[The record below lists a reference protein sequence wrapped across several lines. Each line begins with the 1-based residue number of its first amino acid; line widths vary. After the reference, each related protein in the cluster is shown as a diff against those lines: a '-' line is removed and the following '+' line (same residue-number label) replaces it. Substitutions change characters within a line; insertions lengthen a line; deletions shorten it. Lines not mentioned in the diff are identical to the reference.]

1 VRQDKTPNLIWFLA
15 GVGLGAV
22 VGVMLSPQSGAD
34 TRRMLSRRAREASGY
49 VTTHGHDYLEYGRD
63 LYDKGRQLADEAA
76 HMYEEGRRLVEDA
89 SAAEAGA

>member
-1 VRQDKTPNLIWFLA
+1 MRQDKVPNLIWFLA
-15 GVGLGAV
+15 GVVLGGA
-22 VGVMLSPQSGAD
+22 VGVMISPQPGAE

-76 HMYEEGRRLVEDA
+76 NMFEEGRRLVEDA